1 MSLTSRDSVCLVS
14 VLRTVRLGQLLY
26 TKDPTWDFVTIAN
39 WSTAEVNVA
48 VVCGCMPT
56 LRPLLAK
63 VFGPLMDRVFPSP
76 HPSLDDT
83 ENQPRTIGSMPLNV
97 FRFSKR
103 AKPGSPAVPVQ
114 SETSWADGATLSVA
128 EVENTHSEQHRKDT
142 DSDAELV
149 VNREDIA
156 VERKKGPRAPP
167 RIYGRG

>member
-1 MSLTSRDSVCLVS
+1 L
-14 VLRTVRLGQLLY
+14 
-26 TKDPTWDFVTIAN
+26 VTIAN
-39 WSTAEVNVA
+39 WSTAEINVA

-97 FRFSKR
+97 FKFSR
-103 AKPGSPAVPVQ
+103 RPKPRSPAVPVH
-114 SETSWADGATLSVA
+114 SEASWTDGATLSVA
-128 EVENTHSEQHRKDT
+128 DVETTHIERHRKDT

-156 VERKKGPRAPP
+156 IERNKGPRAPP